1 MGRARIHKRME
12 KKIHTLPSISFAAGG
27 ESVDS
32 FQLENGEEECQIKRI
47 VLSTTIDGNSG
58 LVKIGLFQKQPTASA
73 DFSDDTII
81 YSYVWRNQQL
91 LNETTTVRVP
101 QGWYIGVYLRNFP
114 GPTAQDISCNLQLNY
129 LSLD

>member
-12 KKIHTLPSISFAAGG
+12 KEIFTLPSVSFVSGG
-27 ESVDS
+27 DSVSS
-32 FQLENGEEECQIKRI
+32 FQLEGGEEECQIKRI
-47 VLSTTIDGNSG
+47 VLSTTITGWSG
-58 LVKIGLFQKQPTASA
+58 LVKIGLFQKQPSGSI

-101 QGWYIGVYLRNFP
+101 QGWYIGVYILNFP
-114 GPTAQDISCNLQLNY
+114 GGSTEEISCNLQLNY

>member
-12 KKIHTLPSISFAAGG
+12 KEIYTLPSINFLSGG
-27 ESVDS
+27 DSVDS
-32 FQLENGEEECQIKRI
+32 FQLEGGEEECQIKRI
-47 VLSTTIDGNSG
+47 VLSTTIDGGSG
-58 LVKIGLFQKQPTASA
+58 LVKIGLFQKQPTTNA

-81 YSYVWRNQQL
+81 YSYTWRNQQL

-101 QGWYIGVYLRNFP
+101 QGWYIGVYLLNFA
-114 GPTAQDISCNLQLNY
+114 GGAAQHISCNLQLNY